1 MIRKIV
7 LGLTVAAFACTGAA
21 LAQGI
26 KRTPLQKIDFP
37 AGYTTVTAIAEIPA
51 GGSAGRHTHPGV
63 ETGYVIEG
71 EGELIIEGQP
81 SKVLKP
87 GEFLGHSRRRHSRRQ
102 GGRRQTVENHGDL
115 YRGERQAAGHPRAV
129 RCRTSGRHAGW
140 IMLDQGPALRFAGPL
155 TWEPE

>member
-7 LGLTVAAFACTGAA
+7 LGLTIAAFCTGAA
-21 LAQGI
+21 FAQGI

-63 ETGYVIEG
+63 ETGYVLEG

-81 SKVLKP
+81 TKVLKP
-87 GEFLGHSRRRHSRRQ
+87 GESWAIPAGAIHDAKVNGDKPLKIMAIYI
-102 GGRRQTVENHGDL
+102 VEKDKPL
-115 YRGERQAAGHPRAV
+115 A
-129 RCRTSGRHAGW
+129 T
-140 IMLDQGPALRFAGPL
+140 PAP
-155 TWEPE
+155 

>member
-21 LAQGI
+21 WAQGI

-37 AGYTTVTAIAEIPA
+37 QGYTTVTAIAEIPA

-81 SKVLKP
+81 AKLLKP
-87 GEFLGHSRRRHSRRQ
+87 GDSWAIPAGAIHDAKVSGDKPLKIMAIYI
-102 GGRRQTVENHGDL
+102 VEKDKPL
-115 YRGERQAAGHPRAV
+115 A
-129 RCRTSGRHAGW
+129 T
-140 IMLDQGPALRFAGPL
+140 PAP
-155 TWEPE
+155 

>member
-7 LGLTVAAFACTGAA
+7 LGLTLAAFACTGAA
-21 LAQGI
+21 FAQGI

-71 EGELIIEGQP
+71 EGDRIIDGQP
-81 SKVLKP
+81 TKQSWDIPAGAIHDAKVTGDKPLKIMAIYI
-87 GEFLGHSRRRHSRRQ
+87 
-102 GGRRQTVENHGDL
+102 VEKDKPL
-115 YRGERQAAGHPRAV
+115 A
-129 RCRTSGRHAGW
+129 T
-140 IMLDQGPALRFAGPL
+140 PAP
-155 TWEPE
+155 

>member
-7 LGLTVAAFACTGAA
+7 LGLTLAAFACTGAA
-21 LAQGI
+21 FAQGI

-71 EGELIIEGQP
+71 EGELIIDGQP
-81 SKVLKP
+81 TKVLKP
-87 GEFLGHSRRRHSRRQ
+87 GDSWAIPAGAIHDAKVS
-102 GGRRQTVENHGDL
+102 GRQTVENHGDL
-115 YRGERQAAGHPRAV
+115 YRGKRQAAGHPRAV
-129 RCRTSGRHAGW
+129 RCRTNEAARRLDHARSG
-140 IMLDQGPALRFAGPL
+140 AGPVL
-155 TWEPE
+155 VRAL

>member
-7 LGLTVAAFACTGAA
+7 FGLTIAVFCTGAA
-21 LAQGI
+21 FAQGI

-71 EGELIIEGQP
+71 EGDLIIDGQP
-81 SKVLKP
+81 TKHLKP
-87 GEFLGHSRRRHSRRQ
+87 GESWAIPAGAIHDAKVTGDKPLKIMAIYI
-102 GGRRQTVENHGDL
+102 VEKDKPL
-115 YRGERQAAGHPRAV
+115 A
-129 RCRTSGRHAGW
+129 T
-140 IMLDQGPALRFAGPL
+140 PAP
-155 TWEPE
+155 

>member
-7 LGLTVAAFACTGAA
+7 LGLTLATFACNGAAF
-21 LAQGI
+21 AQGI

-71 EGELIIEGQP
+71 EGDLIIDGQP
-81 SKVLKP
+81 TKHLKP
-87 GEFLGHSRRRHSRRQ
+87 GESWTIPAGAIHDAKVTGDKPLKIMAIYI
-102 GGRRQTVENHGDL
+102 VEKDKPL
-115 YRGERQAAGHPRAV
+115 A
-129 RCRTSGRHAGW
+129 T
-140 IMLDQGPALRFAGPL
+140 PAP
-155 TWEPE
+155 

>member
-7 LGLTVAAFACTGAA
+7 LGLTLAAFAFTGAA
-21 LAQGI
+21 FAQGI

-71 EGELIIEGQP
+71 EGELIIDGQP
-81 SKVLKP
+81 TKVLKP
-87 GEFLGHSRRRHSRRQ
+87 GESWAIPAGAIHDAKVVGDKPLKIMAIYI
-102 GGRRQTVENHGDL
+102 VEKDKPL
-115 YRGERQAAGHPRAV
+115 A
-129 RCRTSGRHAGW
+129 T
-140 IMLDQGPALRFAGPL
+140 PAP
-155 TWEPE
+155 

>member
-7 LGLTVAAFACTGAA
+7 LGLTLAAFACTGTAFT
-21 LAQGI
+21 QGI

-71 EGELIIEGQP
+71 EGDLIIDGQP
-81 SKVLKP
+81 TKHLKP
-87 GEFLGHSRRRHSRRQ
+87 GESWAIPAGAIHDAKVTGDKPLKIMAIYI
-102 GGRRQTVENHGDL
+102 VEKDKPL
-115 YRGERQAAGHPRAV
+115 A
-129 RCRTSGRHAGW
+129 T
-140 IMLDQGPALRFAGPL
+140 PAP
-155 TWEPE
+155 

>member
-21 LAQGI
+21 FAQGI

-37 AGYTTVTAIAEIPA
+37 TGYTTVTAIAEIPA

-71 EGELIIEGQP
+71 EGDLIIEGQP
-81 SKVLKP
+81 TKHLKP
-87 GEFLGHSRRRHSRRQ
+87 GDSWAIPAGTIHDAKVSGDKPLKIMAIYI
-102 GGRRQTVENHGDL
+102 VEKDK
-115 YRGERQAAGHPRAV
+115 
-129 RCRTSGRHAGW
+129 
-140 IMLDQGPALRFAGPL
+140 PL
-155 TWEPE
+155 ATPVP

>member
-71 EGELIIEGQP
+71 EGDLIIDGQP
-81 SKVLKP
+81 TKHLKP
-87 GEFLGHSRRRHSRRQ
+87 GENEVAFACECESDRIPECGPGANDERS
-102 GGRRQTVENHGDL
+102 HGL
-115 YRGERQAAGHPRAV
+115 
-129 RCRTSGRHAGW
+129 
-140 IMLDQGPALRFAGPL
+140 
-155 TWEPE
+155 